1 MPSSVKNA
9 VVKSEGYWICLHPD
23 HKTVLELI
31 ADSKLEKFQRQEGG
45 YILLCHREDRD
56 KALKEIQV
64 MLMKAYH
71 EDPDMKRV
79 KAVLL
84 TLYRKPSA

>member
-1 MPSSVKNA
+1 MTRTLSSARNA
-9 VVKSEGYWICLHPD
+9 AVKSEGYWICLHPD

-45 YILLCHREDRD
+45 YITLGHREDRES
-56 KALKEIQV
+56 ALKEIQD

-84 TLYRKPSA
+84 DL